1 MNVGKLYQAKNYYWM
16 LYPSK
21 DVAAHAANAAWSDGR
36 CPSTRCFVVEAASAY
51 YSKYFNC
58 NVSYIS
64 PNSIFCLL
72 EKDGEFIRILS
83 ANGEVGW
90 IYLSLSNYS
99 DSYILQ
105 RMLLDDFEEM
115 NQ

>member
-1 MNVGKLYQAKNYYWM
+1 MWYTGSMNVGKLYQVKKLYWM
-16 LYPSK
+16 IYPS
-21 DVAAHAANAAWSDGR
+21 
-36 CPSTRCFVVEAASAY
+36 TAASFVDTATAHDPVRCGEKSAATAAAY

-90 IYLSLSNYS
+90 INLA
-99 DSYILQ
+99 DWCK
-105 RMLLDDFEEM
+105 DDIEEITV
-115 NQ
+115 

>member
-1 MNVGKLYQAKNYYWM
+1 MNVGKLYQVKNLYWM
-16 LYPSK
+16 IYPSTAAATTTFSTGPTTT
-21 DVAAHAANAAWSDGR
+21 AAHDPVRFGVQS
-36 CPSTRCFVVEAASAY
+36 AASAAAY
-51 YSKYFNC
+51 YSTYFNC

-90 IYLSLSNYS
+90 INLA
-99 DSYILQ
+99 DWCK
-105 RMLLDDFEEM
+105 DDIEEITV
-115 NQ
+115 